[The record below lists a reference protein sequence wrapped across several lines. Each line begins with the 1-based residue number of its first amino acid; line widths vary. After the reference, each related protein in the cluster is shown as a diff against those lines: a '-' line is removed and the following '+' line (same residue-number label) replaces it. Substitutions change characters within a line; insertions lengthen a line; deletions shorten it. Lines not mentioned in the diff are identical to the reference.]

1 MGASPGELDPMS
13 SIEVCIVAFDN
24 AATIDACIESLP
36 VLGSDV
42 SIALAD
48 NHPDQTTVD
57 VARAAAERVGLPIRV
72 VARPDNPG
80 FAASC
85 NELAGGSRQEWLF
98 FLNPDATVRRWPGDV
113 VLRPGITAPR
123 IYSADGRRQYS
134 FGRKR
139 SILDELSRRLQI
151 RSREPNGNGYVSGA
165 ALLLPRREFFD
176 VGGFDESFFMYYED
190 IDLCR
195 RIVDRGGTVRIEATF
210 VVDHIG
216 GHSAAKVPGATALRS
231 YESARY
237 FHAARSGTTL
247 WIDLVML
254 VDSAARVAASRLGIR
269 VPGADG
275 ARSTLPTAWRHLLAR
290 IHRPARDEVRS

>member
-1 MGASPGELDPMS
+1 MS

-36 VLGSDV
+36 LLGTGV

-48 NHPDQTTVD
+48 NHPDQNSVD
-57 VARAAAERVGLPIRV
+57 AARAAAERVGLPIRV

-80 FAASC
+80 FAVSC

-98 FLNPDATVRRWPGDV
+98 FLNPDAAVRTWPGDV

-123 IYSADGRRQYS
+123 IYGSDGRRQYVY
-134 FGRKR
+134 GRNR
-139 SILDELSRRLQI
+139 SMVDELSRRLQI
-151 RSREPNGNGYVSGA
+151 RPRERNGMGYVSGA
-165 ALLLPRREFFD
+165 ALLVSRGEFVD
-176 VGGFDESFFMYYED
+176 VGGFDESYFMYYED

-195 RIVDRGGTVRIEATF
+195 RVVDRGGTVRIEASF

-216 GHSAAKVPGATALRS
+216 GHSAAKMPGATALRS
-231 YESARY
+231 YESARH
-237 FHAARSGTTL
+237 FHRTRSGTTL

-254 VDSAARVAASRLGIR
+254 VDSVARVTARRLGLR
-269 VPGADG
+269 VPGAAG
-275 ARSTLPTAWRHLLAR
+275 ARSTLPMAWHYLRTRFVGSAR
-290 IHRPARDEVRS
+290 E